1 VKKAQ
6 VTASATSYL
15 YGGNLLLL
23 DLTHREATIVPTT
36 RYAPKYIGGRGTNA
50 RLVYENV
57 GPQTD
62 PLGSDNVL
70 CFGTGPLTGTLFPG
84 SSRTDVMGKSPV
96 TGLLGN
102 SNFGGE
108 WAAELK
114 NAGWDHVVLQ
124 GRAEDPVYIS
134 IHNDTVKIRDARGLW
149 GTTTYEVE
157 ERIRAELDNPEVK
170 IACIGPAGE
179 NLVTFAD
186 IRSDLGHA
194 AGRGGLG
201 AVMGSKNVKAIAVR
215 GTRGVALAQPEA
227 FLEACLDAYVELRSS
242 AAYEGIHAIG
252 HTAGQIQYVNSG
264 GKWGDAAD
272 ASKSPANDLMPY
284 VDFYKE
290 HSYIRAGCAG
300 CPVQCHE
307 AYNIPGYGATVV
319 TCDLYT
325 PFTVGLRNHDLLFWL
340 KMITKAHQQGIDASS
355 LVTSLQWIWYLWE
368 LGIVDE
374 SLTDGYRLEWGSQEA
389 IEGLFDSIVS
399 RQGFGDVFA
408 QGMKATAD
416 YLDARIPLEKRD
428 GRSTYAWARQVN
440 NNPMWALDAKFPGA
454 ALSYSVGRRSD
465 LLADI
470 AIEEQHIIC
479 ASGDPNLSD
488 EERQRAI
495 DKYAAIAEE
504 IGGPGAGDLQGYAG
518 KAAIVSDI
526 GAIIASCDL
535 LGTCKMHTKF
545 TGMTLSY
552 PHFAAALSAGLGH
565 AMTDKDLVDATFRSR
580 NVERAFECKMGRR
593 REHDTIP
600 EMQFDMP
607 ISRGT
612 LKGKVSVSR
621 EGLERM
627 KSDYYAL
634 RGWDDETGIPCRET
648 LLEYGLDDIATD
660 LDALGILPERA
671 RPAPAATESSS
682 SEPAGFAEGSAA
694 P

>member
-1 VKKAQ
+1 VKKAR
-6 VTASATSYL
+6 VNAAAISYL
-15 YGGNLLLL
+15 YGGSILLL
-23 DLTHREATIVPTT
+23 DLTHREATIIPTA
-36 RYAPKYIGGRGTNA
+36 RYASKYMGGRGINS
-50 RLVYENV
+50 RLVYEHV
-57 GPQTD
+57 GVQTD
-62 PLGSDNVL
+62 PLGPDNAL
-70 CFGTGPLTGTLFPG
+70 CFGIGPLTGTAFPG
-84 SSRTDVMGKSPV
+84 TSRTDVMAKSPV
-96 TGLLGN
+96 TGLLG
-102 SNFGGE
+102 STNFGGE

-114 NAGWDHVVLQ
+114 NAGWDHVVLR
-124 GRAEDPVYIS
+124 GRAQDPVYVS
-134 IHNDTVKIRDARGLW
+134 IHNDMVKIHDARGLW

-157 ERIRAELDNPEVK
+157 ERIRAELDDPEVK

-215 GTRGVALAQPEA
+215 GTRGVAVADPEA
-227 FLEACLDAYVELRSS
+227 FLDTCLRAHAELRSS
-242 AAYEGIHAIG
+242 DAYEGIHQIG
-252 HTAGQIQYVNSG
+252 HTFGQVQYVNSG
-264 GKWGDAAD
+264 GKWSDAAD
-272 ASKSPANDLMPY
+272 ASKSPADDIIPY

-325 PFTVGLRNHDLLFWL
+325 PFSVGLRNHDLLFWL

-355 LVTSLQWIWYLWE
+355 LVTALAWLWYLWE

-374 SLTDGYRLEWGSQEA
+374 SLTDGYRLEWGDQEA
-389 IEGLFDSIVS
+389 IEGVFDSVVS
-399 RQGFGDVFA
+399 RQGFGEVFA

-416 YLDARIPLEKRD
+416 YLDARIPAERRN
-428 GRSTYAWARQVN
+428 GQSTYAWARQVN

-454 ALSYSVGRRSD
+454 ALAYAVGKSSGI
-465 LLADI
+465 LADLP
-470 AIEEQHIIC
+470 IEEQHIIC
-479 ASGDPNLSD
+479 AYGNPKLN
-488 EERQRAI
+488 EEQRQQAI
-495 DKYAAIAEE
+495 DKYTAIAEE
-504 IGGPGAGDLQGYAG
+504 IGGPGAGDLKGYTG
-518 KAAIVSDI
+518 KAALVSDM
-526 GAIIASCDL
+526 GAFLSSCDL
-535 LGTCKMHTKF
+535 LGTCRMHTKY
-545 TGMTLSY
+545 TGMTLSWSHY
-552 PHFAAALSAGLGH
+552 ASALSSGLGH
-565 AMTDKDLVDATFRSR
+565 VVTEQDLVDATLRTR

-607 ISRGT
+607 ISRGA

-621 EGLERM
+621 EGLETM

-648 LLEYGLDDIATD
+648 LLEYGLDDIASD

-671 RPAPAATESSS
+671 RPTAAATESSS
-682 SEPAGFAEGSAA
+682 SEPAGVAA
-694 P
+694 VD